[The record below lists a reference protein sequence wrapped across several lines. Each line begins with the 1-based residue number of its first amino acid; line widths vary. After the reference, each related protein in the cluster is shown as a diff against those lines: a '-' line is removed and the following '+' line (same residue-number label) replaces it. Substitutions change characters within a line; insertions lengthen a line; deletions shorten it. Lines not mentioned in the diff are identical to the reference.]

1 MRHII
6 TEEGDTVLLKLSR
19 IFGVSIAGLT
29 LANVAWAQGGTAG
42 ANVTSDANSMKI
54 GGEFRSE
61 LIYDDHGLEKA
72 TGFTPDKTTTIQ
84 VTNANIKMS
93 GNVNKDTEYA
103 FRFNLLNP
111 SAANGPLDYGYGTH
125 WFSKMVG
132 MSIGKMRV
140 MQGGYDNMDS
150 NYRSHTHSVLVAGGN
165 LAMPDYT
172 PMIEVGLKVA
182 GDVKLQ
188 LVNDVT
194 VGGGTGEW
202 NQSVHPTWVLGW
214 MGQFGGIFPM
224 IDIGSF
230 DNNKSR
236 WFDMGIKTSMAGLN
250 ATLDYYNQSRVHK
263 DTDPTDPKKNKESAD
278 TLSSIALN
286 VGYEVK
292 GMMTPWLHFST
303 FENKQAD
310 DKDVGREDLKT
321 NSNGVG
327 AGGDPVYNW
336 DDNGTVIGVGAD
348 LAMMGK
354 GWTPF
359 VAVVSTSGKFDKNL
373 GAASTTPK
381 EESKSNTMLKIGIL
395 GEI

>member
-19 IFGVSIAGLT
+19 IFGVSIAGLA
-29 LANVAWAQGGTAG
+29 LANVALAEGGTAG
-42 ANVTSDANSMKI
+42 ANVTTDANSMKV

-84 VTNANIKMS
+84 VTNANIKMA

-111 SAANGPLDYGYGTH
+111 SSANGPLDYGYGTH
-125 WFSKMVG
+125 WFSKTLA

-140 MQGGYDNMDS
+140 MQGGYDHMDA
-150 NYRSHTHSVLVAGGN
+150 NYRSHTTSVLVSGRN

-172 PMIEVGLKVA
+172 PMIQVGLKVA

-188 LVNDVT
+188 LLNDVT

-214 MGQFGGIFPM
+214 MGQFGGIYPM

-236 WFDMGIKTSMAGLN
+236 WFDVGIKTSMAGLN

-263 DTDPTDPKKNKESAD
+263 DPDPSDPKKNKESAD
-278 TLSSIALN
+278 TATSIALN

-310 DKDVGREDLKT
+310 DKDLGREDLKT
-321 NSNGVG
+321 NSNGVS
-327 AGGDPVYNW
+327 AGGTVYNW

-373 GAASTTPK
+373 DASGTTPK
-381 EESKSNTMLKIGIL
+381 EESKSNTQFKIGVL

>member
-19 IFGVSIAGLT
+19 IFGVSIAGLA
-29 LANVAWAQGGTAG
+29 LANVALGAEG
-42 ANVTSDANSMKI
+42 ANVTTDANSMKV

-103 FRFNLLNP
+103 FRFNLLDPQNTG
-111 SAANGPLDYGYGTH
+111 GPLGYGYGTH

-132 MSIGKMRV
+132 LSIGKMRV
-140 MQGGYDNMDS
+140 MQGGYDNIDS
-150 NYRSHTHSVLVAGGN
+150 NYRSHTTSVLVAGGN

-172 PMIEVGLKVA
+172 PMIELGLKVA
-182 GDVKLQ
+182 GEIKLQ

-202 NQSVHPTWVLGW
+202 NQSAHPTWVLGW
-214 MGQFGGIFPM
+214 MGQFGGIHPM

-236 WFDMGIKTSMAGLN
+236 WFDVGIKTSMAGLN

-263 DTDPTDPKKNKESAD
+263 VADPTDPDKNKEPAD
-278 TLSSIALN
+278 TLTSIALN

-292 GMMTPWLHFST
+292 GVMTPWLHFST
-303 FENKQAD
+303 FDNKQAD
-310 DKDVGREDLKT
+310 DKDLGLEDGKT
-321 NSNGVG
+321 NSNGKNAAG
-327 AGGDPVYNW
+327 ATVYNW

-359 VAVVSTSGKFDKNL
+359 VAITSTSGKFDKNG
-373 GAASTTPK
+373 GAAGTTPK
-381 EESKSNTMLKIGIL
+381 EESKSNTQVKLGVL